1 MSTSA
6 RVSSKRLIRS
16 GHFWMSETKG
26 RNREDTNRGRCLS
39 IALHPNER
47 MTVNRPWTC
56 SPTAAVSSTAAI
68 SADNSNNHAAPFARA
83 SEADRKCL
91 PGYSWP
97 PHLYQDKLS
106 LAELRTK
113 SERNVE
119 WTAIQTL
126 AGAEAGSWSP
136 GGRARGLMKRATN
149 SGRREDPRSRG
160 SSSHEMRERTN
171 LRDRRKRRLLAEGAA
186 DRFSD
191 RTSMG

>member
-6 RVSSKRLIRS
+6 RVSSKRLIRI

-56 SPTAAVSSTAAI
+56 SPTAAVSATAAI
-68 SADNSNNHAAPFARA
+68 SADNSNNSVAPFARA

-119 WTAIQTL
+119 WTASSMMLQL
-126 AGAEAGSWSP
+126 EGPERDVLGGDEEFAGEG
-136 GGRARGLMKRATN
+136 
-149 SGRREDPRSRG
+149 
-160 SSSHEMRERTN
+160 
-171 LRDRRKRRLLAEGAA
+171 GAA
-186 DRFSD
+186 AQGFF
-191 RTSMG
+191 G